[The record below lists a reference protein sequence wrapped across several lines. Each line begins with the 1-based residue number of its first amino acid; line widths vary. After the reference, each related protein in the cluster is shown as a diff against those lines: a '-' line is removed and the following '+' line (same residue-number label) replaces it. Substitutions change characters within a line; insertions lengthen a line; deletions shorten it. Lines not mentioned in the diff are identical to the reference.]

1 MYHICWQW
9 ANLNCVCT
17 NLNWW
22 SVLTEISGVINCFS
36 AVSTEQC
43 CASAASLW
51 PCVHP
56 SGTSWYCTKM
66 AKCSITQQCLWT
78 QVFSCHTSLG
88 NSTAVTLTGVPNT
101 DGVGE
106 NRRFS
111 TNVLLY
117 SRNVV
122 HGRLIGT
129 HMHSMEW
136 YYFEWR
142 WVTVTSLN
150 HPIFYILHPFHIF
163 VTSGDKDLKFGR

>member
-43 CASAASLW
+43 CASAALLW

-66 AKCSITQQCLWT
+66 AKCRITQQCLWT
-78 QVFSCHTSLG
+78 PSFQLPYISGKFDCGHSNRSAKYRWSRWKSAIFNQCLAIYQKRCAWKANR
-88 NSTAVTLTGVPNT
+88 NSYALY
-101 DGVGE
+101 
-106 NRRFS
+106 RM
-111 TNVLLY
+111 VLFRVML
-117 SRNVV
+117 SDHN
-122 HGRLIGT
+122 
-129 HMHSMEW
+129 
-136 YYFEWR
+136 
-142 WVTVTSLN
+142 
-150 HPIFYILHPFHIF
+150 
-163 VTSGDKDLKFGR
+163 